1 MRYLNRAIRLS
12 RLNSCEEVFK
22 LRRRETVLRIV
33 ITEKPS
39 CHTECRVDEIYE
51 TEYGQEQTDLRIG
64 VLRIEITPQA
74 LT

>member
-1 MRYLNRAIRLS
+1 MWHTKLIPSMFHKKIIFYLL
-12 RLNSCEEVFK
+12 
-22 LRRRETVLRIV
+22 